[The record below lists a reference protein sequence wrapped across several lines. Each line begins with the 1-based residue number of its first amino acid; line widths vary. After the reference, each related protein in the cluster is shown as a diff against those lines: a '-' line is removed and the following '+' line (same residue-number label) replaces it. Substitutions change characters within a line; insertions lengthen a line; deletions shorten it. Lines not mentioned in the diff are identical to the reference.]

1 MTKPDSGEILID
13 SENINKNL
21 DDWQNK
27 IIYLSQKNYLFE
39 DNILSNIV
47 LGENE
52 RNIDKDRLEKAL
64 EISNFIKT
72 KDEFPN
78 GLNTLIGGNNFKI
91 SGGQQK
97 KIQIARCFYQ
107 ITNEKNYLF
116 LMNLQIIL
124 MKSLKLFFN
133 GLKKYKNDKTI
144 ILISHNSDDLKIC
157 DKIYDLE
164 KKS

>member
-47 LGENE
+47 LGEDKKD
-52 RNIDKDRLEKAL
+52 IDKDRLENAL
-64 EISNFIKT
+64 KISNFTNT

-78 GLNTLIGGNNFKI
+78 GLNTQIGGNNFKI
-91 SGGQQK
+91 SEVNK
-97 KIQIARCFYQ
+97 KD
-107 ITNEKNYLF
+107 TNCKMF
-116 LMNLQIIL
+116 LSNN
-124 MKSLKLFFN
+124 K
-133 GLKKYKNDKTI
+133 
-144 ILISHNSDDLKIC
+144 
-157 DKIYDLE
+157 
-164 KKS
+164 